1 MTVDILVNYLFVAL
15 WIPIPRKLKNRTI
28 AVARVLP
35 YGIWKTTRTSLE
47 LLMAQPR
54 FWISVKKAIVGE
66 CKHSNV
72 DLASIFVFPVLP
84 RLLR

>member
-1 MTVDILVNYLFVAL
+1 MVNYLFVAL

-47 LLMAQPR
+47 LLMAQPPLLDIR
-54 FWISVKKAIVGE
+54 EEG
-66 CKHSNV
+66 HSW
-72 DLASIFVFPVLP
+72 
-84 RLLR
+84 